1 MTRCGLNRIYYPV
14 TSLGFGRRLG
24 VWFQGCARRCKG
36 CMSPEMQPFCDNPVS
51 MEDVLAHMPDDIRP
65 DGLTVSGGEPF
76 DQSAALCMLIDWF
89 ISTHSTD
96 VLIYTGY
103 TIEELRA
110 RRDKHTDWILSHIA
124 ALADGEYRQEEDPG
138 TGLVGSSNQ
147 RVHVFSYQERYADFT
162 RQKRRMQCVGEEEQ
176 LFLIGLAASNNER

>member
-1 MTRCGLNRIYYPV
+1 
-14 TSLGFGRRLG
+14 
-24 VWFQGCARRCKG
+24 
-36 CMSPEMQPFCDNPVS
+36 MQPFCDNPVS

-110 RRDKHTDWILSHIA
+110 RRDKHTDWILTHIA

-147 RVHVFSYQERYADFT
+147 RVHVFSHQERYADFT

-176 LFLIGLAASNNER
+176 LFLIGLAAPNNER